1 MSFIEGLSL
10 IISIVLLVY
19 LFYVLMKGEKL

>member
-1 MSFIEGLSL
+1 MSANDIIAL

-19 LFYVLMKGEKL
+19 LVYAMLYPEKV